1 MKYQEINVMSK
12 ELRIELGRDCV
23 MVRPGYNGNRHRDN
37 WVRHELPF
45 GIVAWA
51 YEDGE
56 LIEVLV
62 PADRPL
68 ETFSF
73 SGWLPSS
80 FEALNGKNSS

>member
-1 MKYQEINVMSK
+1 MNK
-12 ELRIELGRDCV
+12 ELKIELGRDCV
-23 MVRPGYNGNRHRDN
+23 MVRPGYNGDRHHDK
-37 WVRHELPF
+37 WVRHDLPL
-45 GIVAWA
+45 GIVAWT

-62 PADRPL
+62 PATARKI

-80 FEALNGKNSS
+80 FEHITNEPD